1 MKVYPSVRVTSYL
14 LLGQLDLVELLHV
27 LLIVLLLELP
37 DEAQLLLWAV
47 GVLLSSVLLEL
58 HCCLRIQSCH
68 YLLSGTGHRRRV
80 GEEGN
85 KGNGEE
91 TMVDSGKFSGFNTEK
106 SWGEYEDRHLCC
118 ECTALELKRQNSCRY
133 QCQRSVMIMYT
144 SRKCR

>member
-1 MKVYPSVRVTSYL
+1 MKVYPSVRVTYYL

-68 YLLSGTGHRRRV
+68 YLLPGTGHSRRV

-91 TMVDSGKFSGFNTEK
+91 MMVDSGKF
-106 SWGEYEDRHLCC
+106 
-118 ECTALELKRQNSCRY
+118 
-133 QCQRSVMIMYT
+133 
-144 SRKCR
+144 